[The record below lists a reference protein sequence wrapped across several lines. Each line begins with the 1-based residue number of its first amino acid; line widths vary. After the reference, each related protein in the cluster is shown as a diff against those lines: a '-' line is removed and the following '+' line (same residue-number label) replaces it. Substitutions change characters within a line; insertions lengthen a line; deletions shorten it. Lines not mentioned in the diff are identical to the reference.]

1 MTDGRMLDA
10 HTNEAL
16 TPDDPPAFPKRDLK
30 RELDAYRAKPGEFRV
45 LEVPP
50 QQAVMIDGHGD
61 PNVDPAYAAAV
72 AALYPLAYAVKF
84 ASKREIGRD
93 YTVMPLEGLWWADDY
108 ASFTT
113 ARDKSQWRWTLLIVQ
128 PDWIDP
134 ALVETA
140 RTRVASRADAPT
152 RLADVRFETIS
163 EGRCVQTLHVGSY
176 DDEAPVLAQMHD
188 VFMPS
193 QGVRPRGTHHEI
205 YLSDPRRTAPS
216 RLRTILRQP
225 VEDADPMRAPD
236 DA

>member
-1 MTDGRMLDA
+1 MANTQ
-10 HTNEAL
+10 
-16 TPDDPPAFPKRDLK
+16 TPGDPPAIPKRDLK

-45 LEVPP
+45 LEVPS
-50 QQAVMIDGHGD
+50 QRAVMIDGHGD

-84 ASKREIGRD
+84 ASKRELGRD

-128 PDWIDP
+128 PDWIDA

-140 RTRVASRADAPT
+140 RARVAAKPDAPA

-193 QGVRPRGTHHEI
+193 QGLRPRGTHHEI
-205 YLSDPRRTAPS
+205 YLSDPRRTAPCW
-216 RLRTILRQP
+216 LRTILRQP
-225 VEDADPMRAPD
+225 VEDAGTATAPD
-236 DA
+236 IA